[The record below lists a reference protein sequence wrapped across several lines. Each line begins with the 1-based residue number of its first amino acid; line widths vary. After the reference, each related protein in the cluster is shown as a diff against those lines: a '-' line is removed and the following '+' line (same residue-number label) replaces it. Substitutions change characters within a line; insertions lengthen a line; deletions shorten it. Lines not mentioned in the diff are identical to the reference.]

1 LNIIVWLGSSMHRGQ
16 IAAIAALLSLGQV
29 TVTGAAESR
38 LSGDSPSGIK
48 GIDNR
53 VVANSAI
60 APWNAIGR
68 ISTST
73 GSYCTG
79 VLIAPDRVATAA
91 HCLWREKTL
100 RWLPVHEISF
110 LAGYRNG
117 KYQERAAIASYFL
130 PNGIVDRQKRR
141 LRKTGDWAVLKL
153 RNPMNTKIK
162 PIPLA
167 DFTQAYWKKT
177 RRKGMSLIQA
187 GYSYDQSEFL
197 TQHDGCSITLFYRD
211 DALMHHN
218 CDATRGDSGSPIM
231 IKRHGKYRLVGLHVA
246 TRRFGETVTSGI
258 AVTGHGLI
266 KSLMSMAR
274 RGIEDRVIA
283 EDSSRYQ
290 PVKPAHRSLE
300 EPLESVP
307 QLVGR

>member
-1 LNIIVWLGSSMHRGQ
+1 MRRGK
-16 IAAIAALLSLGQV
+16 IAAIAALLSLGQIPV
-29 TVTGAAESR
+29 AGAAEPR
-38 LSGDSPSGIK
+38 LYGANPAGIK

-53 VVANSAI
+53 IVADSSV

-91 HCLWREKTL
+91 HCLWREKSL
-100 RWLPVHEISF
+100 RWLPVYEISF

-130 PNGIVDRQKRR
+130 PNGIVDQQKRR

-153 RNPMNTKIK
+153 RKPIGSEIK

-167 DFTQAYWKKT
+167 DFTQAFWEKT
-177 RRKGMSLIQA
+177 RRKGVSLIQA
-187 GYSYDQSEFL
+187 GYSYDKSEFL

-231 IKRHGKYRLVGLHVA
+231 VKRRGQYRLVGLHVA
-246 TRRFGETVTSGI
+246 TRRFGKTIATGV

-274 RGIEDRVIA
+274 RGIEGRVIA
-283 EDSSRYQ
+283 EDPGSYR
-290 PVKPAHRSLE
+290 PVKPVHRPHE

-307 QLVGR
+307 KLVGR

>member
-1 LNIIVWLGSSMHRGQ
+1 MHRRR
-16 IAAIAALLSLGQV
+16 IAALAALLSLGQISF
-29 TVTGAAESR
+29 TGAAEPR

-53 VVANSAI
+53 VVADSAV

-100 RWLPVHEISF
+100 RWLPVYEISF
-110 LAGYRNG
+110 LAGYRDG

-130 PNGIVDRQKRR
+130 PNGIVDQQKRG
-141 LRKTGDWAVLKL
+141 LRKTGDWAILKL
-153 RNPMNTKIK
+153 RKPINAKIK

-167 DFTQAYWKKT
+167 DFTQAFWKKT

-197 TQHDGCSITLFYRD
+197 TQHAGCSITLFYRD

-231 IKRHGKYRLVGLHVA
+231 IKRRGKYRLVGLHVA
-246 TRRFGETVTSGI
+246 TRRFGKTVTSGI

-266 KSLMSMAR
+266 KGLMSMAR
-274 RGIEDRVIA
+274 RGIENRVIA
-283 EDSSRYQ
+283 EDPGSYK
-290 PVKPAHRSLE
+290 PVQPAHRPLE
-300 EPLESVP
+300 EPMESVP
-307 QLVGR
+307 HLVGR

>member
-1 LNIIVWLGSSMHRGQ
+1 MSLGQGLIDAQ
-16 IAAIAALLSLGQV
+16 GEDTAIAALLSLGQV
-29 TVTGAAESR
+29 AVAGAADPR
-38 LSGDSPSGIK
+38 LPGASPSGKK
-48 GIDNR
+48 GVDNC
-53 VVANSAI
+53 VVADSSI

-68 ISTST
+68 LSTSA

-100 RWLPVHEISF
+100 RWLPVYKISF
-110 LAGYRNG
+110 LAGYRDG

-130 PNGIVDRQKRR
+130 PNGVVDQQKCR

-153 RNPMNTKIK
+153 RKPMSPKIK

-167 DFTQAYWKKT
+167 DFTQAFWKKT
-177 RRKGMSLIQA
+177 RRKGISLIQA
-187 GYSYDQSEFL
+187 GYSYDKSEFL

-231 IKRHGKYRLVGLHVA
+231 VKRRGKYRLVGLHVA
-246 TRRFGETVTSGI
+246 TRRFGKTVSSGVV
-258 AVTGHGLI
+258 VTGHGLI
-266 KSLMSMAR
+266 KSLMNMAR

-283 EDSSRYQ
+283 EDPGSYRS
-290 PVKPAHRSLE
+290 VKPAHRPLE